1 MNINFEL
8 YRIFYAVANNK
19 NITKASKE
27 LMISQPAVSKAIM
40 NLENQLG
47 GTLFVRTKRGVIL
60 TEEGKEFYR
69 YIKEAMD
76 YIYNAENRFKD
87 LISLDV
93 GVIRIGISTTLT
105 KEFLIPYLKE
115 FHGKYPKILV
125 EIDTELASELLIK
138 LRNGLLDIVI
148 YNLDNKVYNDITTIE
163 CKTVSDC
170 FVVNKNYK
178 ELINRKVSLH
188 ELNNYPLILQMKHA
202 NTRKLLDEFMKNNNI
217 YLKASMELASYNLVV
232 EFTKIGFGIGYVTKE
247 YIKKELDNKEL
258 FILDIEEKI
267 PKKKIGIAISKNH
280 IPSFS
285 ANKLIEII
293 TKKR

>member
-8 YRIFYAVANNK
+8 YRIFYVVANNK
-19 NITKASKE
+19 NITKSSRE
-27 LMISQPAVSKAIM
+27 LMISQPAVSKAIL
-40 NLENQLG
+40 NLESQLG

-60 TEEGKEFYR
+60 TEEGKEFYK

-87 LISLDV
+87 LISLDI
-93 GVIRIGISTTLT
+93 GIIRIGISATLT

-115 FHGKYPKILV
+115 FHEKYPKILV
-125 EIDTELASELLIK
+125 EINTEIASELLIK

-148 YNLDNKVYNDITTIE
+148 YNIGNKVYSDLNTII
-163 CKTVSDC
+163 CNTVNDC
-170 FVVNKNYK
+170 FVVNKDYN
-178 ELINRKVSLH
+178 ELLNRKVSLN
-188 ELNNYPLILQMKHA
+188 ELNNYPLILQMKYA
-202 NTRKLLDEFMKNNNI
+202 NTRILLDEFLKEKDI
-217 YLKASMELASYNLVV
+217 YLRPSMELASYNLVV
-232 EFTKIGFGIGYVTKE
+232 EFAKIGFGIGYVTKE

-267 PKKKIGIAISKNH
+267 PTKKIGIAISKNH